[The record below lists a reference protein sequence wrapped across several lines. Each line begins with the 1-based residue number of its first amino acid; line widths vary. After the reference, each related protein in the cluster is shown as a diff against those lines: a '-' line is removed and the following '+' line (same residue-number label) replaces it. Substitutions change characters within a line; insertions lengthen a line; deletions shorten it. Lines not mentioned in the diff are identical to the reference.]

1 MNKMWP
7 RLSFLLILAVP
18 LISVSCGSAAPDQ
31 DDVQPPETRSWN
43 TFLGSRDS
51 DVGCGAVADDD
62 GNVYVAG
69 YSYAAWGSPIAAYTE
84 FNDTFV
90 AKLDKNGDLVWST
103 FLGPTGTSGGHGCSI
118 ALDGQGN
125 ICVTGLSTENWGSP
139 INPHVF
145 GYDTFVAKL
154 SSGGEL
160 IWNTF
165 LNSNDSGYEGGI
177 AVNSDG
183 DILVIGSSFLSWGT
197 PVRPFAGSPDVFVA
211 KLSNSGSLVWNTFLG
226 SDSFGDDG
234 NSVTADS
241 SGNVYAVGNSSF
253 GWGSPIR
260 PISSPGSID
269 GFVAKLDENGHL
281 LWNTFLGT
289 DGGAE
294 DYAEDVVSDGNGT
307 VYVVG
312 TSKGGSW
319 GSPIRPYDHYDGY
332 VAKLDGAGTLVWNT
346 FLGSSDWEDAGD
358 VTLDSQGHIFVAGS
372 SWGAWGPGAASYH
385 EGGSDAYIAELDGN
399 GNLLANAFRGS
410 AGEDH
415 GEGIA
420 TDAAGRIF
428 LAGTSHETWGQPID
442 IFSDKGTEFPSNR
455 ADAFVARIESLR

>member
-1 MNKMWP
+1 MNK
-7 RLSFLLILAVP
+7 LGVSGFLLICIVAAY
-18 LISVSCGSAAPDQ
+18 SCGTQAQ
-31 DDVQPPETRSWN
+31 DDSQPPETSSWN
-43 TFLGSRDS
+43 TFLGSRDT
-51 DVGCGAVADDD
+51 DVGCAAVADDN

-69 YSYAAWGSPIAAYTE
+69 YSNATWGSPIAAYTE

-90 AKLDKNGDLVWST
+90 AKLGRNGGLIWST

-118 ALDGQGN
+118 AIDGQGN
-125 ICVTGLSTENWGSP
+125 IYVTGLSTENWGSP
-139 INPHVF
+139 INPHDF

-154 SSGGEL
+154 SSSGEL

-165 LNSNDSGYEGGI
+165 LNSNDSGYDGGI
-177 AVNSDG
+177 AVDSNG
-183 DILVIGSSFLSWGT
+183 DIFVIGASFLSWGS

-211 KLSNSGSLVWNTFLG
+211 KLSNSGYLVWNTFLG

-234 NSVTADS
+234 HGVTADS
-241 SGNVYAVGNSSF
+241 SGNVYAVGISSSS
-253 GWGSPIR
+253 WGSPIR
-260 PISSPGSID
+260 PKSGTATAD
-269 GFVAKLDENGHL
+269 GFVAKLDGSGHL

-294 DYAEDVVSDGNGT
+294 DYAEDVVSDDNGA

-319 GSPIRPYDHYDGY
+319 GSPIRQYDYYDAF
-332 VAKLDGAGTLVWNT
+332 VAKLSDTGTLVWNT
-346 FLGSSDWEDAGD
+346 FLGSSDWDEARD

-372 SWGAWGPGAASYH
+372 SYGAWGPGAAGFVGY
-385 EGGSDAYIAELDGN
+385 SDAFLAELDGN

-410 AGEDH
+410 TGEDH

-420 TDAAGRIF
+420 VDASGRIF
-428 LAGTSHETWGQPID
+428 LAGTSYDTWGQPIRS
-442 IFSDKGTEFPSNR
+442 FLDKGTEFPSNR
-455 ADAFVARIESLR
+455 PDAFVARLESLR